1 MMLLAEHLWTD
12 DGWQRDVRI
21 DGAPGGELHARF
33 VLPGMPNLHS
43 HAFQRAMA
51 GLAERRGPGEDS
63 FWTWR
68 ETMYA
73 FASRIGPEE
82 LQAIAAQLYVEMLKA
97 GYTHVC
103 EFHYLHNAPD
113 GTRYANPAAMSL
125 AIVEAAREAGIGLT
139 LLPVLYMRS
148 EEHTSELQSPVHLV
162 CRLLL
167 EKKKKNTQ
175 NVLLNIYTTLI

>member
-1 MMLLAEHLWTD
+1 MLLAEHLWTA

-21 DGAPGGELHARF
+21 EDAPGGGVRAQF

-51 GLAERRGPGEDS
+51 GLAERRGPDEDA

-73 FASRIGPEE
+73 FASRIGPDE
-82 LQAIAAQLYVEMLKA
+82 LRAIAAQLYVEMLKA

-113 GTRYANPAAMSL
+113 GTPYADAAAMSQ
-125 AIVEAAREAGIGLT
+125 AIIEAAGEAGIGLT
-139 LLPVLYMRS
+139 LLPVLYMSGGFDGRPLS
-148 EEHTSELQSPVHLV
+148 ERQRRFGLTVDAYL
-162 CRLLL
+162 RLL
-167 EKKKKNTQ
+167 E
-175 NVLLNIYTTLI
+175 TLSAP

>member
-1 MMLLAEHLWTD
+1 MLQVEHLWTPH
-12 DGWQRDVRI
+12 GWERDAAVGQ
-21 DGAPGGELHARF
+21 GAEAVHARF
-33 VLPGMPNLHS
+33 ALPGMPNLHS

-51 GLAERRGPGEDS
+51 GLAERRGPGDDS

-73 FASRIGPEE
+73 FASRIDPDG

-113 GTRYANPAAMSL
+113 GTPYADPAAMSR
-125 AIVEAAREAGIGLT
+125 AIIEAAREAGISLT
-139 LLPVLYMRS
+139 LLPVLYLTGGFDGRPLS
-148 EEHTSELQSPVHLV
+148 DRQKVFGLSFDAYFG
-162 CRLLL
+162 LL
-167 EKKKKNTQ
+167 ES
-175 NVLLNIYTTLI
+175 VAAL